1 VISKDLGP
9 AALEK
14 LADLLDKGRL
24 GPPYTAERVERHIAG
39 AMKGAAVEVLAALAQ
54 IGMAPHQIARTLRLV
69 AAERRENQRLSDRV
83 ELVWS
88 GPEVAGSMS
97 RDTGVVVRDLFRGA
111 RTSVLISNYAFDRPV
126 GDEARERARGLFLP
140 LAENMDRNPALRAR
154 MFVNVQRPHPSQ
166 AGSNKTDAALL
177 QEFAD
182 GFFVDLWPGRRKPE
196 VFYDPRALLPWEG
209 PRACLH
215 AKCLIVDD
223 EQVLLTSAN
232 FTQAAQERNI
242 EAGVLLTNT
251 FVARALRDQFESL
264 VRGGG
269 LVRVR
274 GLEDAR

>member
-1 VISKDLGP
+1 MISKDLGP

-39 AMKGAAVEVLAALAQ
+39 AMKGAAVEALAELAQ
-54 IGMAPHQIARTLRLV
+54 IEMTPHQIARALRLV

-166 AGSNKTDAALL
+166 AGQVPD
-177 QEFAD
+177 
-182 GFFVDLWPGRRKPE
+182 RR
-196 VFYDPRALLPWEG
+196 
-209 PRACLH
+209 
-215 AKCLIVDD
+215 
-223 EQVLLTSAN
+223 
-232 FTQAAQERNI
+232 
-242 EAGVLLTNT
+242 
-251 FVARALRDQFESL
+251 
-264 VRGGG
+264 
-269 LVRVR
+269 
-274 GLEDAR
+274 